1 MRSQSFKFVVLA
13 TCLLISTHAYSYEQK
28 KCPLS
33 EVFYGKEESVKVF
46 RPTDQEFG
54 ELSVVVN
61 SVTRTPHGE
70 KVGIAVLR
78 RTNLELNSL
87 TPGPHA
93 MYETST
99 TVILPEGTF
108 TTLSVSDYDKELV
121 TKTIER
127 PIIGGTGKYAG
138 ARGVVQLDPISSSLK
153 GHHKATLKAEVF
165 CD

>member
-1 MRSQSFKFVVLA
+1 MKVQSLKFIALVIFALIASQVSA
-13 TCLLISTHAYSYEQK
+13 QDRK
-28 KCPLS
+28 KCDLS
-33 EVFYGKEESVKVF
+33 EILYGKEESVKVS
-46 RPTDQEFG
+46 RPTGQEFG

-127 PIIGGTGKYAG
+127 PIVGGTGKYAG
-138 ARGVVQLDPISSSLK
+138 ARGVVQLDPISSSAK
-153 GHHKATLKAEVF
+153 GHHKATVKAEVF